1 MDLSLL
7 YSGCISPP
15 YSCRVYL
22 IVASD
27 TVSVTDG
34 WFYLYL
40 ITSGSVPVWLVVA
53 GAAGFFMLRIAC
65 AFFFFPLK
73 GRVYSQSQVHFS
85 LFLSVQVNLIL
96 ETIEK

>member
-65 AFFFFPLK
+65 AFFFFPSERE
-73 GRVYSQSQVHFS
+73 GVQSESGTFFFIPFCS
-85 LFLSVQVNLIL
+85 GELNFRNYW
-96 ETIEK
+96 